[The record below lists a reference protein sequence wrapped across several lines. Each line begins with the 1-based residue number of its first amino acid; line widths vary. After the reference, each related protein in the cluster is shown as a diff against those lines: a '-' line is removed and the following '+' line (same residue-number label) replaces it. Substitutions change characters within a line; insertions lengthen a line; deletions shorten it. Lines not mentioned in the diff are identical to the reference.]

1 MFVQCGK
8 DRRGTGEPRERC
20 CRTSERG
27 AILGFGKLNH
37 VRYPDARCRDLTMP
51 KKRANVVAI
60 NPSGPDHQV
69 VTVEGGNGTYRRMV
83 CEECPW
89 RIDQTGKF
97 PPEAFR
103 HSANTAYDQS
113 MHQFACHMRGSVKP
127 ATCAGFLLRGATHN
141 IAFRLA
147 VATGKIN
154 PNELRETVPLH
165 PSYRAMAEANGVQT
179 DDPTLQRCRDA

>member
-1 MFVQCGK
+1 MHGV
-8 DRRGTGEPRERC
+8 E
-20 CRTSERG
+20 TS
-27 AILGFGKLNH
+27 
-37 VRYPDARCRDLTMP
+37 TMP

-60 NPSGPDHQV
+60 NPAGPDHQV

-165 PSYRAMAEANGVQT
+165 PSYRAMAEANGVQP